1 MHSLI
6 LLALLALCAAQ
17 DLRHKRI
24 ANALTLGGGACAL
37 LYLLLSGQSWLGA
50 PPGAALTAVIFALLL
65 SLPGYFLDK
74 LGAGDVKLLTL
85 IALASDERYLQLSVI
100 GAGLAYLCWALLAPS
115 LWPRLSPAWRQ
126 HLRHLAPERVK
137 RYPFAPFLFVGALAA
152 SL

>member
-50 PPGAALTAVIFALLL
+50 APTAALTAVILALLL
-65 SLPGYFLDK
+65 SLPGYFLGK
-74 LGAGDVKLLTL
+74 LGAGDVKLLIL
-85 IALASDERYLQLSVI
+85 IALASDERYLLLSLI
-100 GAGLAYLCWALLAPS
+100 GAGLAYLVWTLLAAP

-126 HLRHLAPERVK
+126 QLRHLAPERAR
-137 RYPFAPFLFVGALAA
+137 RYPFAPCLFVGALAA

>member
-6 LLALLALCAAQ
+6 LLALLAACAVQ
-17 DLRHKRI
+17 DIRQKRI
-24 ANALTLGGGACAL
+24 ANALTLGGGAGAL

-50 PPGAALTAVIFALLL
+50 QPSAALTAVIFALLL
-65 SLPGYFLDK
+65 SLPGYFFDR

-85 IALASDERYLQLSVI
+85 IALASDERYLLLSVI
-100 GAGLAYLCWALLAPS
+100 GAGIAYLCWALLTPS
-115 LWPRLSPAWRQ
+115 LWPRLSPVWRQ
-126 HLRHLAPERVK
+126 HLRHLAPERIK